1 MLLGCLSPVVVV
13 IRIADRVLACFTSA
27 LVGRFCMLTIRV
39 RLSLASV
46 NRLISMSNLV
56 QGYGFYQ

>member
-1 MLLGCLSPVVVV
+1 
-13 IRIADRVLACFTSA
+13 
-27 LVGRFCMLTIRV
+27 MLTIRV